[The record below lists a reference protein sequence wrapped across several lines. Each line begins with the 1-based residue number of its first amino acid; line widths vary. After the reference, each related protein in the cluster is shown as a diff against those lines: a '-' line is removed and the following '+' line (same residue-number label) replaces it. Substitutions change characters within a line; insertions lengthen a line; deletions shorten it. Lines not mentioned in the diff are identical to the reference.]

1 MRNKENCGKILL
13 VKNYEQIIKGKSFEK
28 FNKIVLANRLSHA
41 YLVLSPDEE
50 FNKQFSKAMALK
62 IVCEADN
69 ICFKCENCLKM
80 LNDFHPDVLVYPK
93 GQHLMVSDSES
104 IIENA
109 DIKPMVS
116 EKKVFILNNMDKA
129 TPQAQNKLLKTLE
142 EAPKNVVF
150 ILNATDANNILQTI
164 KSRTWHFVLEPLDQ
178 ETVKAYFSAKNI
190 FVSEM
195 ALKMGEGWIGKTQA
209 YFDGAEKESF
219 EKVLTM
225 LKEMKSTKTILN
237 FASDFAKKDKF
248 ITNLTVLQELME
260 EILYI
265 KLNLKQNPLL
275 EDIAPEFRLE
285 AVYDIFELIILAKK
299 QFKANVNPSLITDNL
314 LFKILEVKYLWNSRK

>member
-1 MRNKENCGKILL
+1 M
-13 VKNYEQIIKGKSFEK
+13 
-28 FNKIVLANRLSHA
+28 
-41 YLVLSPDEE
+41 
-50 FNKQFSKAMALK
+50 
-62 IVCEADN
+62 
-69 ICFKCENCLKM
+69 
-80 LNDFHPDVLVYPK
+80 
-93 GQHLMVSDSES
+93 
-104 IIENA
+104 
-109 DIKPMVS
+109 
-116 EKKVFILNNMDKA
+116 
-129 TPQAQNKLLKTLE
+129 
-142 EAPKNVVF
+142 
-150 ILNATDANNILQTI
+150 
-164 KSRTWHFVLEPLDQ
+164 EPLDQ